1 MPLTEAQA
9 EALVE
14 QLADDAAL
22 LHGVV
27 HGDAETEVVT
37 EGGTVPSVA
46 KVIATAEDALTGSVA
61 LAEAWA
67 DKAEDEEVE
76 TDKYSARHWAAKAAA
91 IRDSLVNVVEFKG
104 AFDAS
109 EGEFPAEPDIGD
121 LYAVTVGGTVSGNV
135 LVSGDEII
143 YGPSGWI
150 VVGRNLSASEVVT
163 LLVGNFT
170 DAAHGN
176 RGGGTLHALATTS
189 VAGFMS
195 ADDKAYVDGLPAALK
210 NKLADPEGNGLISRT
225 GVDGATA
232 ARTITGTANQV
243 IVSNGDGVSG
253 NPTLSLP
260 QDINTNS
267 NVTFAR
273 LDVVGSSNG
282 VMSLSG
288 GSAATIELIDT
299 GAGTDAKRAQIL
311 TNDGVV
317 VLRSR
322 KDDNT
327 SLRNMF
333 LVDHAVGNFLPGH
346 SGTQNCGGPGSLWKE
361 IFASIGAISS
371 SDARLK
377 TDIRAMS
384 EDERGAAT
392 ELAREIGVYQ
402 FLEAVAAKGAEDAR
416 WHIGMTVQRA
426 IEIMESHDLDPMKYG
441 FVCYDEWD
449 ERVEEIP
456 AFTKTHPAVLD
467 ENGEEVEPEW
477 VETLSEAETITHPA
491 GNSFGFRADQLLLFI
506 MRGMAADADVAAA
519 RMDDLES
526 RLSALEGSA

>member
-150 VVGRNLSASEVVT
+150 VVGRNLSAGEIVT

-170 DAAHGN
+170 DSAHGN

-195 ADDKAYVDGLPAALK
+195 AADKAYLDGLPAELAG
-210 NKLADPEGNGLISRT
+210 KLDTSGSATATPQLAAISLVESRIVVPRTLVADDNVIFIPAAFLQGRMDLVISGSSGSAFRCSGAFSFRTLPTQFCRKVAVDQGVADPFDVATGALSAGGGADNRVTISVGESPQ
-225 GVDGATA
+225 GVY
-232 ARTITGTANQV
+232 
-243 IVSNGDGVSG
+243 VSNRSGQTIGV
-253 NPTLSLP
+253 
-260 QDINTNS
+260 
-267 NVTFAR
+267 
-273 LDVVGSSNG
+273 
-282 VMSLSG
+282 
-288 GSAATIELIDT
+288 AALLL
-299 GAGTDAKRAQIL
+299 G
-311 TNDGVV
+311 
-317 VLRSR
+317 
-322 KDDNT
+322 
-327 SLRNMF
+327 
-333 LVDHAVGNFLPGH
+333 
-346 SGTQNCGGPGSLWKE
+346 
-361 IFASIGAISS
+361 
-371 SDARLK
+371 
-377 TDIRAMS
+377 AMS
-384 EDERGAAT
+384 
-392 ELAREIGVYQ
+392 
-402 FLEAVAAKGAEDAR
+402 
-416 WHIGMTVQRA
+416 
-426 IEIMESHDLDPMKYG
+426 
-441 FVCYDEWD
+441 
-449 ERVEEIP
+449 
-456 AFTKTHPAVLD
+456 
-467 ENGEEVEPEW
+467 
-477 VETLSEAETITHPA
+477 
-491 GNSFGFRADQLLLFI
+491 
-506 MRGMAADADVAAA
+506 
-519 RMDDLES
+519 
-526 RLSALEGSA
+526 